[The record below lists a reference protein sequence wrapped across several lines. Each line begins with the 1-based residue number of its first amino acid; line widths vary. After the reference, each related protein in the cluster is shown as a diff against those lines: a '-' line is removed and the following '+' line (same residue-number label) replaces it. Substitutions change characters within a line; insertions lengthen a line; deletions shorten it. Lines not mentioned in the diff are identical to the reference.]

1 MRDNA
6 DQNNAEY
13 GHLLRNVMET
23 IDIQMTAKFLIVK
36 GGFWNDNEKNN
47 NNNSS
52 NNNSNKKKILKW

>member
-6 DQNNAEY
+6 DQNKAEY

-36 GGFWNDNEKNN
+36 GGFWNDNEK
-47 NNNSS
+47 
-52 NNNSNKKKILKW
+52 K